1 MAYENELEGNLM
13 INIAFFSTKS
23 YDQVSFEQVKKR
35 EDISYHFHD
44 FLLTSKTAQIAKGC
58 EVVCAFVNDDLSRE
72 VLEQLASY
80 GVKMIAMR
88 CAGFNNVD
96 LEAAKEFN
104 IAVARVPAY
113 SPEAI
118 AEHAVGLMM
127 TLNRRF
133 HKAYQRTREA
143 NFSLEGL
150 VGFNFHGRT
159 AGIIGTGKIGLATI
173 RILKG
178 LGMNVLCYDPFP
190 SDVARELGA
199 SYCSLNDLIE
209 QSDVISLHCPMT
221 PDNYHLL
228 DKAAF
233 DNMKHGVMI
242 INTSRGELLD
252 SSAAIE
258 SLKEGHIGAL
268 GLDVYEAEKDLF
280 FQDKSNDVI
289 VDDVFRRLSACH
301 NVIFTGHQAF
311 LTSDA
316 LDNIA
321 VTTLNNID
329 AFIHSKPSSNFL

>member
-1 MAYENELEGNLM
+1 ML
-13 INIAFFSTKS
+13 NIAFFSTKS
-23 YDQVSFEQVKKR
+23 YDQVAFKQANKNQ
-35 EDISYHFHD
+35 DINYHFYD
-44 FLLTSKTAQIAKGC
+44 FLLNEKTAKMAKGC
-58 EVVCAFVNDDLSRE
+58 EVVCAFVNDDLSRP
-72 VLEQLASY
+72 VLEQLAY
-80 GVKMIAMR
+80 RGIKMIALR

-96 LEAAKEFN
+96 LDAAKELN

-113 SPEAI
+113 SPEAV

-133 HKAYQRTREA
+133 HKAYQRTRDA

-173 RILKG
+173 RILRG
-178 LGMNVLCYDPFP
+178 LGMNVLCYDPYP
-190 SDVARELGA
+190 SDIAIELGA
-199 SYCSLNDLIE
+199 TYCELDELIH

-221 PDNYHLL
+221 QENYHLL
-228 DKAAF
+228 DETAF
-233 DNMKHGVMI
+233 SKMKDGVMI

-252 SSAAIE
+252 SVAAIE
-258 SLKEGHIGAL
+258 FLKQGRIGAL
-268 GLDVYEAEKDLF
+268 GLDVYESEKELF

-311 LTSDA
+311 LTEDA
-316 LDNIA
+316 LRNIAETTLDNITSFA
-321 VTTLNNID
+321 AENQNN
-329 AFIHSKPSSNFL
+329 NFL